1 LNKEDNYLVRQFD
14 KSGTSLLMLLL
25 LGIALINI
33 IFPMLALLQKAIDFK
48 PSYAGFVREL
58 SNSTTRQ
65 AIFNSLWVTFVASA
79 VAVTFAFFFAYV
91 IQFKIKKTQQRFFR
105 FFAILPMLLPSIT
118 YGIVIIFLF
127 GKAGIFTRLLGFQL
141 PIYGPLGIIMG
152 SFFYAFPMAFLLLS
166 QAFANIDARYIEAA
180 VTLGASPFSRF
191 KDIVLPIVKY
201 AIFSSFAVCFT
212 MIFTDY
218 GISISVGGNF
228 PTIPL
233 LFYRRVIGLM
243 DFSRGAIFSA
253 FILIPAVTVYLLD
266 ILYFSR
272 KQAKYSQNKRPV
284 PISYMNYMQKAGF
297 ILIILVIC
305 VPLIVVC
312 MAPFI
317 KGWPYDPT
325 FTLDHF
331 SQMFRTGKLG
341 QLIWNSVSISFF
353 SGLLGMTLAFI
364 SGYIYVRSMSGS
376 GILKK
381 LIHGLFMISLAIP
394 GLALGLGF
402 ALFFKGTPIY
412 NTALILVMV
421 NIVHFIGSPYMMI
434 ISHFKLLNPNLENI
448 CRSLGGKWY
457 HIVKDVI
464 VPNSKRVLLDT
475 FVFIFTNSMITI
487 SAVSMLFSSKT
498 MLLSLQI
505 TNYSNQGDRE
515 SAIAVSLLIF
525 VINAAVKL
533 WQSMGSNVTKVLVSE
548 NTE

>member
-1 LNKEDNYLVRQFD
+1 MNKKNNNLTRLYN
-14 KSGTSLLMLLL
+14 KSGTLLVIFLL
-25 LGIALINI
+25 LGFVLFNLVL
-33 IFPMLALLQKAIDFK
+33 PMLALLQKAVDFK

-58 SNSTTRQ
+58 TNNTTQQ
-65 AIFNSLWVTFVASA
+65 AILNSMWVTFIASA
-79 VAVTFAFFFAYV
+79 AAVVFAFFFAYV
-91 IQFKIKKTQQRFFR
+91 IQFKLEKRQQKFFR

-152 SFFYAFPMAFLLLS
+152 SFFYAFPTAFLLLS
-166 QAFANIDARYIEAA
+166 QAFANIDARHLEAA
-180 VTLGASPFSRF
+180 ITIGAKPFPRF
-191 KDIVLPIVKY
+191 RDIVLPIVKY
-201 AIFSSFAVCFT
+201 AVFSSFAVCFT

-253 FILIPAVTVYLLD
+253 FILVPAITVYLLD
-266 ILYFSR
+266 IMYFSR
-272 KQAKYSQNKRPV
+272 KQANSSQNIRPV
-284 PISYMNYMQKAGF
+284 PISRMNGFQKAGF
-297 ILIILVIC
+297 GFIIIVIS

-312 MAPFI
+312 VAPFI

-325 FTLDHF
+325 FTFDHF
-331 SQMFRTGKLG
+331 RHMLRGGKLG
-341 QLIWNSVSISFF
+341 QLIWNSVSISFM
-353 SGLLGMTLAFI
+353 SGLLGMALAFTA
-364 SGYIYVRSMSGS
+364 GYIYVRSKNACGV
-376 GILKK
+376 LKK
-381 LIHGLFMISLAIP
+381 LTHGLYMISLAIP

-402 ALFFKGTPIY
+402 ALFFKGGPIY
-412 NTALILVMV
+412 NTAVILVFV
-421 NIVHFIGSPYMMI
+421 NVIHFIGSPYMMVV
-434 ISHFKLLNPNLENI
+434 SHFKLLNPKLEDI

-464 VPNSKRVLLDT
+464 IPNSRRVLLDV
-475 FVFIFTNSMITI
+475 FVYIFTNSMITI

-505 TNYSNQGDRE
+505 TNYNNQGARE

-525 VINAAVKL
+525 IINAALKL
-533 WQSMGSNVTKVLVSE
+533 WQSMSRDGVKI
-548 NTE
+548 